1 MGSIRVMLSNGH
13 GIDTNIP
20 CNRLHPGVGLFFN
33 ISYRYSKAVRI
44 MTDKVKQVIWVFD
57 VEDNKKKRINLQ
69 TLLNR
74 ANHSFRHENIKYFA
88 LEKDRD
94 EFAKDCRS

>member
-1 MGSIRVMLSNGH
+1 MAKRLIPGKTNKDKGKILSHRRPKVDLNVLKG
-13 GIDTNIP
+13 T
-20 CNRLHPGVGLFFN
+20 
-33 ISYRYSKAVRI
+33 RYEHLIKCLEAR
-44 MTDKVKQVIWVFD
+44 
-57 VEDNKKKRINLQ
+57 EEENKKKRINLQ

>member
-1 MGSIRVMLSNGH
+1 
-13 GIDTNIP
+13 
-20 CNRLHPGVGLFFN
+20 
-33 ISYRYSKAVRI
+33 

-57 VEDNKKKRINLQ
+57 METNRKHRIQFQTFLNK
-69 TLLNR
+69 

-94 EFAKDCRS
+94 SFAKECRE